1 MEDKDFDGLTASLE
15 QARAW
20 AKDRSAGGVRVHV
33 PEVVDAAAIR
43 SRSGLS
49 QAAFAARIGVS
60 PATLRNWEQK
70 RRKPE
75 GPARVL
81 LALLAAEPDVVARIL
96 A

>member
-1 MEDKDFDGLTASLE
+1 MEDTDFEGLTASLE

-20 AKDRSAGGVRVHV
+20 AKDRSAVGMRVHV

-43 SRSGLS
+43 TRSGLS

-81 LALLAAEPDVVARIL
+81 LALLAREPDVVARIL